1 MRKRIILLLFIP
13 TILLYSALFSQ
24 ERYTAEYRIGPRDLL
39 DIRVFGLD
47 ELNQTV
53 RVSED
58 GKISLPLLGEIEVEN
73 LTKSEL
79 EQKLVELLK
88 KDYLQDPRVS
98 VFIQEYRSKRI
109 SLIGGVRNPGPY
121 ELLGRETL
129 LQILSKAGGLTND
142 AGNEIIILRE
152 FNNGAKKSLKI
163 SIDDLIFQGD
173 ERLNIPLWPNDIIN
187 IPIDKIVKIYVFGQV
202 NNPGALQVKQ
212 SNIPTLLRA
221 IAQSGGFSNRAS
233 KKNVVIKRKD
243 KEGKETQI
251 KVNVKEILRGK
262 PDFQLMEND
271 VVFVPESIF

>member
-24 ERYTAEYRIGPRDLL
+24 ERYAAEYRIGPRDLL

-109 SLIGGVRNPGPY
+109 SLLGGVRNPGPY

-129 LQILSKAGGLTND
+129 LQILSQAGGLTND

-221 IAQSGGFSNRAS
+221 IAQAGGFSNRAS

-243 KEGKETQI
+243 IEGEETQI
-251 KVNVKEILRGK
+251 KVNVKEILKGK